1 MAPMATHDTV
11 VIYAELL
18 PNIRHISIA
27 VSLPSPVDASTS
39 VQTSAHGDSI
49 LVTHRGESTEA
60 RLPGPV
66 SAPSALPI
74 PATPPSGPT
83 SLAWRLPVSTSVTL
97 PSTRHELQPTV
108 PWSAHDLTPKAAV
121 ACRQC
126 GEAVVPEGR
135 LHEWKDLPSENWAEM
150 MDFWHCHKP
159 HDHGQEKN
167 GDGDGGG
174 DGDHDDEHL
183 TKRGYGANSSI
194 AAQTRVGFVD
204 LTSFLLAEEDC
215 TGLRFS
221 TPDATSTRSTAAAAL
236 DASPATQAPRMLHVT
251 CASCAVHIGFYNTSI
266 ASVVLFKWQTT
277 CQTTATASAP
287 STLAQS
293 APPTGADCLAATLLA
308 TLSRSGSSKSV
319 IVPTIQAPPNPKDDG
334 GEQQQPALHVW
345 VLNSNITYASSL
357 RPSAGPRSALK
368 LLYKPIPVEQADA
381 MLESFALDVQEVNFP
396 VAVIAAAARGFEA
409 SALLLPAGERLFNGW
424 RVALLDKW
432 VS

>member
-1 MAPMATHDTV
+1 MAPIAMYDTV

-18 PNIRHISIA
+18 PNIRQVSIA
-27 VSLPSPVDASTS
+27 VSLPSPADASTS
-39 VQTSAHGDSI
+39 VQTSANGDSI
-49 LVTHRGESTEA
+49 LVTHRGESKEA
-60 RLPGPV
+60 RLPGRV

-74 PATPPSGPT
+74 PGTPPSGST

-97 PSTRHELQPTV
+97 PSTRDELQPTV
-108 PWSAHDLTPKAAV
+108 PWSAQDLTPRSAI

-126 GEAVVPEGR
+126 GEAVVPEDR
-135 LHEWKDLPSENWAEM
+135 LDVWKDLPSENWAEM

-167 GDGDGGG
+167 GDD
-174 DGDHDDEHL
+174 DDDDEHL

>member
-18 PNIRHISIA
+18 PNIRHISVA

-135 LHEWKDLPSENWAEM
+135 LHVWKDLPSENWAEM

-167 GDGDGGG
+167 G

-221 TPDATSTRSTAAAAL
+221 TPDATWTRRTAAAAL
-236 DASPATQAPRMLHVT
+236 DADPAAQPPRLLHVT
-251 CASCAVHIGFYNTSI
+251 CASCAVHMGFYNTSI

-277 CQTTATASAP
+277 CAAS
-287 STLAQS
+287 STPAET

-319 IVPTIQAPPNPKDDG
+319 IVPTIQAPLTPNDDDS
-334 GEQQQPALHVW
+334 EQQQQQQQQALHVW

-357 RPSAGPRSALK
+357 RPAAGPRSALK
-368 LLYKPIPVEQADA
+368 LLYKPIAVAQADA
-381 MLESFALDVQEVNFP
+381 MLASFALDVQEVTFP
-396 VAVIAAAARGFEA
+396 AAVIAAAARGFEA
-409 SALLLPAGERLFNGW
+409 SALLLPAGERLFHGW

-432 VS
+432 VG

>member
-1 MAPMATHDTV
+1 MYDTV

-18 PNIRHISIA
+18 PNIRHVSIA
-27 VSLPSPVDASTS
+27 VSLPSPADATTS
-39 VQTSAHGDSI
+39 VQTSANGDSI
-49 LVTHRGESTEA
+49 LVTHRGDSKEA
-60 RLPGPV
+60 RLPGRV

-74 PATPPSGPT
+74 PSTPPSGPT
-83 SLAWRLPVSTSVTL
+83 SLAWRLPVSTSVAL
-97 PSTRHELQPTV
+97 PSTRDELQPTI
-108 PWSAHDLTPKAAV
+108 PWSAQDLTPRSAM

-135 LHEWKDLPSENWAEM
+135 LDVWKDLPSENWAEM

-159 HDHGQEKN
+159 HDHDHDQEKN
-167 GDGDGGG
+167 GDDG
-174 DGDHDDEHL
+174 DDEHL

-215 TGLRFS
+215 TSLRFS

-236 DASPATQAPRMLHVT
+236 DASPAAQPPRLLHVT
-251 CASCAVHIGFYNTSI
+251 CASCAVHIGFYNTAI

-277 CQTTATASAP
+277 CQTTATVAASAASP
-287 STLAQS
+287 LAES

-319 IVPTIQAPPNPKDDG
+319 IVPTVQAPPNPNNDDGG

-368 LLYKPIPVEQADA
+368 LLYKPIPFEQADA

-396 VAVIAAAARGFEA
+396 VAVIAAAARGFED

-432 VS
+432 VG

>member
-1 MAPMATHDTV
+1 MAPIAMSPSPCLSLHQQMLQQATSVRAFSSSHTRDTTIWLNV
-11 VIYAELL
+11 ARVASARL
-18 PNIRHISIA
+18 NIRHA
-27 VSLPSPVDASTS
+27 PQHAS
-39 VQTSAHGDSI
+39 AI
-49 LVTHRGESTEA
+49 
-60 RLPGPV
+60 
-66 SAPSALPI
+66 
-74 PATPPSGPT
+74 
-83 SLAWRLPVSTSVTL
+83 
-97 PSTRHELQPTV
+97 
-108 PWSAHDLTPKAAV
+108 

-126 GEAVVPEGR
+126 GEAVVPEDR
-135 LHEWKDLPSENWAEM
+135 LDVWKDLPSENWAEM

-167 GDGDGGG
+167 GDD
-174 DGDHDDEHL
+174 DDDDEHL

>member
-18 PNIRHISIA
+18 PNIRHISVA

-135 LHEWKDLPSENWAEM
+135 LHVWKDLPSENWAEM

-167 GDGDGGG
+167 G

-215 TGLRFS
+215 TGLR
-221 TPDATSTRSTAAAAL
+221 
-236 DASPATQAPRMLHVT
+236 
-251 CASCAVHIGFYNTSI
+251 
-266 ASVVLFKWQTT
+266 
-277 CQTTATASAP
+277 
-287 STLAQS
+287 
-293 APPTGADCLAATLLA
+293 
-308 TLSRSGSSKSV
+308 
-319 IVPTIQAPPNPKDDG
+319 
-334 GEQQQPALHVW
+334 
-345 VLNSNITYASSL
+345 
-357 RPSAGPRSALK
+357 
-368 LLYKPIPVEQADA
+368 
-381 MLESFALDVQEVNFP
+381 
-396 VAVIAAAARGFEA
+396 
-409 SALLLPAGERLFNGW
+409 
-424 RVALLDKW
+424 
-432 VS
+432 

>member
-18 PNIRHISIA
+18 PNIRHISVA

-135 LHEWKDLPSENWAEM
+135 LHVWKDLPSENWAEM

-167 GDGDGGG
+167 G

-204 LTSFLLAEEDC
+204 LTSFFLPGEDSP
-215 TGLRFS
+215 GLGVI
-221 TPDATSTRSTAAAAL
+221 
-236 DASPATQAPRMLHVT
+236 SPPLSFHRT
-251 CASCAVHIGFYNTSI
+251 
-266 ASVVLFKWQTT
+266 
-277 CQTTATASAP
+277 
-287 STLAQS
+287 
-293 APPTGADCLAATLLA
+293 APPPPPPPSIPHHTELQEGGHVRASSHLHGVVTDTQLQDKHTPSRSP
-308 TLSRSGSSKSV
+308 LSRSPQERGVPGAMRTPLFFALAARATARFMWSSGTKR
-319 IVPTIQAPPNPKDDG
+319 
-334 GEQQQPALHVW
+334 
-345 VLNSNITYASSL
+345 
-357 RPSAGPRSALK
+357 RPSQGP
-368 LLYKPIPVEQADA
+368 I
-381 MLESFALDVQEVNFP
+381 
-396 VAVIAAAARGFEA
+396 
-409 SALLLPAGERLFNGW
+409 
-424 RVALLDKW
+424 RV
-432 VS
+432 SSEG